1 MWKGDY
7 MTDKKRGR
15 PTVKKTD
22 EKTIARGY
30 LPTARFCLSFLAE
43 HKDEIKQY
51 REKHGDDRIIADYEA
66 LHNAETLSETYLKLT
81 QAATDLR
88 VSEHELSIADLLVT
102 IPFTAAMIAHD
113 LTLMGAAYYDIILE
127 KEGK

>member
-1 MWKGDY
+1 

-22 EKTIARGY
+22 EKTIAMGY
-30 LPTARFCLSFLAE
+30 LPTARFCLSYLAQ

-66 LHNAETLSETYLKLT
+66 LHDAETLSVLYRRAT
-81 QAATDLR
+81 AAMYDRPSADSWT
-88 VSEHELSIADLLVT
+88 IPDLLVT
-102 IPFTAAMIAHD
+102 IPFTASLIAHS
-113 LTLMGAAYYDIILE
+113 LSVMGAAYYDIILE
-127 KEGK
+127 REDK

>member
-1 MWKGDY
+1 

-22 EKTIARGY
+22 EKTIAMGY
-30 LPTARFCLSFLAE
+30 LPTARFCLSYLAQ

-88 VSEHELSIADLLVT
+88 VSEHELSIADPLVT
-102 IPFTAAMIAHD
+102 IPFAAVLIVHE

-127 KEGK
+127 GESK

>member
-1 MWKGDY
+1 

-22 EKTIARGY
+22 EKTIAMGY
-30 LPTARFCLSFLAE
+30 LPTARFCLSYLAQ

-51 REKHGDDRIIADYEA
+51 REKYGDDRIIADYEA
-66 LHNAETLSETYLKLT
+66 LHSAETLSETYLKFT

-88 VSEHELSIADLLVT
+88 VSEHEISIADLLVT
-102 IPFTAAMIAHD
+102 IPFTAAVVAHE
-113 LTLMGAAYYDIILE
+113 LTLMGAAYYDIILGE
-127 KEGK
+127 TK

>member
-1 MWKGDY
+1 

-15 PTVKKTD
+15 PPVKKND
-22 EKTIARGY
+22 EKTIAMGY
-30 LPTARFCLSFLAE
+30 LPTARFCLSFLAQ
-43 HKDEIKQY
+43 HYDEIKQY

-88 VSEHELSIADLLVT
+88 VSKHELSTAELLFM
-102 IPFTAAMIAHD
+102 IPFSAAMVAHE

-127 KEGK
+127 RENK